1 MAMPR
6 RLCVLILSLVTIASG
21 CADAFA
27 CGDKFLR
34 VGRSPRF
41 RAYAS
46 VHPSSILVYAPR
58 WTGRGIADF
67 EQMLKRAG
75 HRPVVVT
82 TPAAMSQAFVA
93 GQFNVVISSY
103 SDTGTVR
110 KAVEP
115 LPSRP
120 ALLPLMYKA
129 TKAEAVEA
137 EATYRCL
144 IKPEKMTPFQ
154 ALEEIDR
161 LIDLRLKDTDTTA
174 TAAR

>member
-1 MAMPR
+1 MPR

-34 VGRSPRF
+34 MGRSPRF

-58 WTGRGIADF
+58 WTRRGIAEF

-75 HRPVVVT
+75 HKPVTVT
-82 TPAAMSQAFVA
+82 TAAAMSQAFV
-93 GQFNVVISSY
+93 GGKYTVVISSY
-103 SDTGTVR
+103 SDTGAVR
-110 KAVEP
+110 KELEA

-129 TKAEAVEA
+129 TKAEAADA

-144 IKPEKMTPFQ
+144 LKPEKMTPFQ

-161 LIDLRLKDTDTTA
+161 IIDLRLKETDTTA
-174 TAAR
+174 AAGSR

>member
-1 MAMPR
+1 MPR
-6 RLCVLILSLVTIASG
+6 RLCVIILTIVTGAAA

-34 VGRSPRF
+34 VGRSARF

-58 WTGRGIADF
+58 WTRHGIVEF

-75 HRPVVVT
+75 HKPVTVT
-82 TPAAMSQAFVA
+82 TADAMSQAFA
-93 GQFNVVISSY
+93 GIKYDVVITSY
-103 SDTGTVR
+103 SDTG
-110 KAVEP
+110 AVKKELDA

-120 ALLPLMYKA
+120 ALLPLVYKA
-129 TKAEAVEA
+129 TKAEAA
-137 EATYRCL
+137 EAGAAYRCL
-144 IKPEKMTPFQ
+144 LKPDKMTPFQ

-161 LIDLRLKDTDTTA
+161 LIDLRLKEIDTSA
-174 TAAR
+174 AAR

>member
-6 RLCVLILSLVTIASG
+6 GLCVLILSFVAIAAG

-58 WTGRGIADF
+58 WTRRGIVDF

-75 HRPVVVT
+75 HKPVIVT
-82 TPAAMSQAFVA
+82 SAAAMSQAFA
-93 GQFNVVISSY
+93 GGQYNVVISNY
-103 SDTGTVR
+103 SDT
-110 KAVEP
+110 AVVAKE
-115 LPSRP
+115 LEAVASKP
-120 ALLPLMYKA
+120 ALLPLVYKA
-129 TKAEAVEA
+129 TRAQAAEASA
-137 EATYRCL
+137 AYPCL
-144 IKPEKMTPFQ
+144 LNPEKMTPFQ
-154 ALEEIDR
+154 ALEEIDHV
-161 LIDLRLKDTDTTA
+161 IDLRLKDTDTRP
-174 TAAR
+174 AAR

>member
-1 MAMPR
+1 MPR

-34 VGRSPRF
+34 VGRSARM

-58 WTGRGIADF
+58 WTRRGIAQF
-67 EQMLKRAG
+67 EQTLKRAG
-75 HRPVVVT
+75 HKPVTVT
-82 TPAAMSQAFVA
+82 TAAEMSQAFAA
-93 GQFNVVISSY
+93 GKYIVVISSY
-103 SDTGTVR
+103 SDTGAVR
-110 KAVEP
+110 KALEP

-120 ALLPLMYKA
+120 ALLPLMYKVS
-129 TKAEAVEA
+129 KAEAAEA

-144 IKPEKMTPFQ
+144 LKPEKMTPFQ

-161 LIDLRLKDTDTTA
+161 IIDLRLKETDTTA
-174 TAAR
+174 AARSR

>member
-1 MAMPR
+1 MPR
-6 RLCVLILSLVTIASG
+6 RLCVVILTIVTMGSA

-34 VGRSPRF
+34 VGRSSRI

-58 WTGRGIADF
+58 WTRRGIADF

-75 HRPVVVT
+75 HKPVTAT
-82 TPAAMSQAFVA
+82 TADAMSQAFA
-93 GQFNVVISSY
+93 GGKYDVVITSY
-103 SDTGTVR
+103 SDTG
-110 KAVEP
+110 AVKKELEA

-120 ALLPLMYKA
+120 ALLPLVYKA
-129 TKAEAVEA
+129 TKAEAAEA
-137 EATYRCL
+137 AATYRCL
-144 IKPEKMTPFQ
+144 LNPEKMTPFQ

-161 LIDLRLKDTDTTA
+161 LLDLRVKETHA
-174 TAAR
+174 PAAAR

>member
-1 MAMPR
+1 MHR
-6 RLCVLILSLVTIASG
+6 RLCVVILAIVTGAYA

-34 VGRSPRF
+34 VGRSARF

-58 WTGRGIADF
+58 WTRHGIVEF

-75 HRPVVVT
+75 HKPVTVT
-82 TPAAMSQAFVA
+82 TADAMSQAFA
-93 GQFNVVISSY
+93 GIKYDVVIASY
-103 SDTGTVR
+103 ADTGSVR
-110 KAVEP
+110 KELDA

-120 ALLPLMYKA
+120 ALLPLVYKA
-129 TKAEAVEA
+129 TKAEAAEA
-137 EATYRCL
+137 GATYRCL
-144 IKPEKMTPFQ
+144 LNPDKMTPFQ

-161 LIDLRLKDTDTTA
+161 LIELRFKETNTSA
-174 TAAR
+174 AAAR